1 MAFYDTIALI
11 EKYLGNKRNIHDI
24 LKSSRYFV
32 VIDFKYNK
40 GGDDM
45 EYILQTDNLSK
56 VYGAKTVLDHVSIH
70 VPKKSI
76 YGLVGKNGAGK
87 TTLMRIICGLT
98 QQSEGSYTLLGK
110 SNDDAVR
117 NNMGMLIEK
126 PGIFEHMTALE
137 NLRYFSLM
145 FGIQSQDHH
154 RILEMVGLQN
164 AGKKKARQFSLG
176 MKQRLGIAISL
187 LGNPDFLILDEPIN
201 GLDPE
206 GVYEMRKMLETLNR
220 EHGTTIM
227 IASHILSELYKLATD
242 YAIIDGGCLIDEF
255 SKETLERACSS
266 GVQVTVEPEY
276 LQDAKT
282 LIASRYPDVKCEVL
296 SNQSLRLE
304 EKINP
309 ADLNQF
315 LVENKV
321 RVCGLG
327 TNEEDIEKFFVE
339 KLSGGRAV

>member
-1 MAFYDTIALI
+1 
-11 EKYLGNKRNIHDI
+11 
-24 LKSSRYFV
+24 
-32 VIDFKYNK
+32 
-40 GGDDM
+40 M
-45 EYILQTDNLSK
+45 EYILQTNNLSK
-56 VYGAKTVLDHVSIH
+56 VYGTKTVLNQVSIH

-110 SNDDAVR
+110 SNDDTVR

-126 PGIFEHMTALE
+126 PGIYEHMTALE
-137 NLRYFSLM
+137 NLQYFSLL

-220 EHGTTIM
+220 QYGTTIM

-282 LIASRYPDVKCEVL
+282 LIASCYPNVLCEVI
-296 SNQSLRLE
+296 SNQSLRLH

-327 TNEEDIEKFFVE
+327 ANDEDIEKFFVE
-339 KLSGGRAV
+339 KLSGGQAV

>member
-1 MAFYDTIALI
+1 
-11 EKYLGNKRNIHDI
+11 
-24 LKSSRYFV
+24 
-32 VIDFKYNK
+32 
-40 GGDDM
+40 M

-56 VYGAKTVLDHVSIH
+56 VYGEKTVLNHVSIH
-70 VPKKSI
+70 VPEKSI

-98 QQSEGSYTLLGK
+98 QQSEGNYTLMGK
-110 SNDDAVR
+110 TNDDAVR
-117 NNMGMLIEK
+117 SNMGMLIEK
-126 PGIFEHMTALE
+126 PGIYEHMTALE
-137 NLRYFSLM
+137 NLHYFSLLYG
-145 FGIQSQDHH
+145 FESQDYQ

-164 AGKKKARQFSLG
+164 AGKKKAHQFSLG
-176 MKQRLGIAISL
+176 MKQRLGIAIAL
-187 LGNPDFLILDEPIN
+187 LGNPGFLILDEPIN

-206 GVYEMRKMLETLNR
+206 GVYEMRKMLEALNR
-220 EHGTTIM
+220 ENGTTIM

-255 SKETLERACSS
+255 SKETLERACST
-266 GVQVTVEPEY
+266 GVQVTVEPEC
-276 LQDAKT
+276 LQDAKA
-282 LIASRYPDVKCEVL
+282 LIASRYPEVQCEVL
-296 SNQSLRLE
+296 SNQSLHLY

-327 TNEEDIEKFFVE
+327 TNDGDIEKFFVE
-339 KLSGGRAV
+339 KLSGGKAV

>member
-1 MAFYDTIALI
+1 MDY
-11 EKYLGNKRNIHDI
+11 I
-24 LKSSRYFV
+24 LK
-32 VIDFKYNK
+32 
-40 GGDDM
+40 
-45 EYILQTDNLSK
+45 TDNLSK
-56 VYGAKTVLDHVSIH
+56 IYGAKTVLNHVSIH

-87 TTLMRIICGLT
+87 TTLMRIICGLA

-110 SNDDAVR
+110 SNDAAVR
-117 NNMGMLIEK
+117 QHMGMLIEK
-126 PGIFEHMTALE
+126 PGIYEHMTALE
-137 NLRYFSLM
+137 NLRYSLLL
-145 FGIQSQDHH
+145 FGLPSQDYNK
-154 RILEMVGLQN
+154 ILEMVGLQN

-220 EHGTTIM
+220 EQGTTIM

-242 YAIIDGGCLIDEF
+242 YAIIDDGCLIDEF
-255 SKETLERACSS
+255 SKETLESACSS
-266 GVQVTVEPEY
+266 GVQVTVEPES
-276 LQDAKT
+276 LQNAKT
-282 LIASRYPDVKCEVL
+282 LIASRYPDVRCEVL
-296 SNQSLRLE
+296 SNQILRLY

-327 TNEEDIEKFFVE
+327 ANDEDIERFFVE
-339 KLSGGRAV
+339 KLSGGHAV

>member
-1 MAFYDTIALI
+1 
-11 EKYLGNKRNIHDI
+11 
-24 LKSSRYFV
+24 
-32 VIDFKYNK
+32 
-40 GGDDM
+40 M

-56 VYGAKTVLDHVSIH
+56 VYGTKTVLDHVSIH

-98 QQSEGSYTLLGK
+98 QQSGGSYTLLGK
-110 SNDDAVR
+110 SNDDTVR

-126 PGIFEHMTALE
+126 PGIYEHMTALE
-137 NLRYFSLM
+137 NLRYFSLL
-145 FGIQSQDHH
+145 FGIQSQDYH

-164 AGKKKARQFSLG
+164 AEKKKARQFSLG

-220 EHGTTIM
+220 QNGTTIL

-255 SKETLERACSS
+255 SKETLENACSS

-276 LQDAKT
+276 LQDAKA
-282 LIASRYPDVKCEVL
+282 LIASRYPDVRCEVL
-296 SNQSLRLE
+296 SNQSLRLH

-315 LVENKV
+315 LVENNV

-327 TNEEDIEKFFVE
+327 INNGDIEKFFVE

>member
-1 MAFYDTIALI
+1 
-11 EKYLGNKRNIHDI
+11 
-24 LKSSRYFV
+24 
-32 VIDFKYNK
+32 
-40 GGDDM
+40 M

-56 VYGAKTVLDHVSIH
+56 VYGTKTVLDHVSIH

-87 TTLMRIICGLT
+87 TTLMRILCGLT
-98 QQSEGSYTLLGK
+98 KQSEGSYTLLGK
-110 SNDDAVR
+110 SNDDTAR
-117 NNMGMLIEK
+117 NKMGVLIEK
-126 PGIFEHMTALE
+126 PGIYEHMTALE

-145 FGIQSQDHH
+145 FGIQSQDHR

-164 AGKKKARQFSLG
+164 AEKKKARQFSLG

-187 LGNPDFLILDEPIN
+187 LGDPEFLILDEPIN

-220 EHGTTIM
+220 ENGTTIM
-227 IASHILSELYKLATD
+227 IASHILSELHKLATD

-282 LIASRYPDVKCEVL
+282 LIASRYPDVRCEVL
-296 SNQSLRLE
+296 SDRSLHLN
-304 EKINP
+304 EKIDP

-315 LVENKV
+315 LVEHKV

-327 TNEEDIEKFFVE
+327 TNDEDIEKFFVE
-339 KLSGGRAV
+339 KLSGGRGV

>member
-1 MAFYDTIALI
+1 
-11 EKYLGNKRNIHDI
+11 
-24 LKSSRYFV
+24 
-32 VIDFKYNK
+32 
-40 GGDDM
+40 M

-56 VYGAKTVLDHVSIH
+56 VYGTKTVLDRVSIH

-126 PGIFEHMTALE
+126 PGIYENMTALE
-137 NLRYFSLM
+137 NLCYFSLL

-164 AGKKKARQFSLG
+164 AGKKKAHQFSLG

-206 GVYEMRKMLETLNR
+206 GVYEMRKMLEMLNR
-220 EHGTTIM
+220 ENGTTIL

-242 YAIIDGGCLIDEF
+242 YAIIDGGRLIDEF

-266 GVQVTVEPEY
+266 GVQVTVEPEHFEG
-276 LQDAKT
+276 AKT
-282 LIASRYPDVKCEVL
+282 LIASRYPDVRCEVL
-296 SNQSLRLE
+296 SNQSLRLH
-304 EKINP
+304 EKIDP

-315 LVENKV
+315 LVEHKV

-327 TNEEDIEKFFVE
+327 TNDEDVEKYFVE
-339 KLSGGRAV
+339 KLSGGQAV

>member
-1 MAFYDTIALI
+1 MD
-11 EKYLGNKRNIHDI
+11 
-24 LKSSRYFV
+24 
-32 VIDFKYNK
+32 
-40 GGDDM
+40 
-45 EYILQTDNLSK
+45 YILQTDNLSK
-56 VYGAKTVLDHVSIH
+56 IYGAKTVLNHVSIH

-87 TTLMRIICGLT
+87 TTLMRIICGLA

-110 SNDDAVR
+110 SNDAAVR
-117 NNMGMLIEK
+117 QHMGMLIEK
-126 PGIFEHMTALE
+126 PGIYEHMTALE
-137 NLRYFSLM
+137 NLRYSSLL
-145 FGIQSQDHH
+145 FGLPSQDYNK
-154 RILEMVGLQN
+154 ILEMVGLQN

-206 GVYEMRKMLETLNR
+206 GVYEMRKMLEMLNH

-242 YAIIDGGCLIDEF
+242 YTIIDGGCLIDEF
-255 SKETLERACSS
+255 SKETLESACSS
-266 GVQVTVEPEY
+266 GVQVTVEPES
-276 LQDAKT
+276 LQNAKT
-282 LIASRYPDVKCEVL
+282 LIASRYPDVRCEVL
-296 SNQSLRLE
+296 SNQILRLY

-327 TNEEDIEKFFVE
+327 ANDEDIERFFVE
-339 KLSGGRAV
+339 KLSGGHAV

>member
-1 MAFYDTIALI
+1 
-11 EKYLGNKRNIHDI
+11 
-24 LKSSRYFV
+24 
-32 VIDFKYNK
+32 
-40 GGDDM
+40 M

-56 VYGAKTVLDHVSIH
+56 VYGTKTVLNHVSIH

-110 SNDDAVR
+110 TNDAVVR
-117 NNMGMLIEK
+117 KNMGMLIEK
-126 PGIFEHMTALE
+126 PGIYEHMTALE
-137 NLRYFSLM
+137 NLRYFSIL
-145 FGIQSQDHH
+145 FGLQSNDHH
-154 RILEMVGLQN
+154 KILEMVGLQN
-164 AGKKKARQFSLG
+164 AGKKKASQFSLG

-206 GVYEMRKMLETLNR
+206 GVYEMRKMLASLNR

-227 IASHILSELYKLATD
+227 IASHILSELHKLATD

-255 SKETLERACSS
+255 SKDTLERACSS

-276 LQDAKT
+276 LQNAKT
-282 LIASRYPDVKCEVL
+282 LIASRYPDVQCEVL
-296 SNQSLRLE
+296 SNQSLRLY
-304 EKINP
+304 EKVNL

-315 LVENKV
+315 LVEHNV

>member
-1 MAFYDTIALI
+1 
-11 EKYLGNKRNIHDI
+11 
-24 LKSSRYFV
+24 
-32 VIDFKYNK
+32 
-40 GGDDM
+40 M

-56 VYGAKTVLDHVSIH
+56 VYGTKTVLNHVSIH

-110 SNDDAVR
+110 SNDDAAR
-117 NNMGMLIEK
+117 NNMGVLIEK
-126 PGIFEHMTALE
+126 PGIYEHMTALE
-137 NLRYFSLM
+137 NLRYFSLL
-145 FGIQSQDHH
+145 FGLQSQDHH
-154 RILEMVGLQN
+154 KILEMVGLQN

-206 GVYEMRKMLETLNR
+206 GVYEMRKMLATLNR

-227 IASHILSELYKLATD
+227 IASHILSELHKLATD

-255 SKETLERACSS
+255 NRFLCFIEGQNTNLFLWKIHQQQHNLSVVVRRSAQVLPRLGAYRLIDCALRAAD
-266 GVQVTVEPEY
+266 
-276 LQDAKT
+276 QDK
-282 LIASRYPDVKCEVL
+282 PVL
-296 SNQSLRLE
+296 
-304 EKINP
+304 
-309 ADLNQF
+309 ADWMAAAEQLF
-315 LVENKV
+315 
-321 RVCGLG
+321 G
-327 TNEEDIEKFFVE
+327 FV
-339 KLSGGRAV
+339 

>member
-1 MAFYDTIALI
+1 
-11 EKYLGNKRNIHDI
+11 
-24 LKSSRYFV
+24 
-32 VIDFKYNK
+32 
-40 GGDDM
+40 M
-45 EYILQTDNLSK
+45 EYILQTDGLSK
-56 VYGAKTVLDHVSIH
+56 VYGAKTVLNHVSIH

-98 QQSEGSYTLLGK
+98 QQSDGSYTLLGK
-110 SNDDAVR
+110 TNDPAVR
-117 NNMGMLIEK
+117 KNLGMLIEK
-126 PGIFEHMTALE
+126 PGIYEHMTALE
-137 NLRYFSLM
+137 NLRYFSLL
-145 FGIQSQDHH
+145 FGIQGQNHQK
-154 RILEMVGLQN
+154 ILEMVGLQN
-164 AGKKKARQFSLG
+164 AGKKKASQFSLG

-206 GVYEMRKMLETLNR
+206 GVYEMRKMLAALNK
-220 EHGTTIM
+220 EYGTTIM

-255 SKETLERACSS
+255 SKETLEKACSS
-266 GVQVTVEPEY
+266 GVQVTVEQGY
-276 LQDAKT
+276 LDDAKT
-282 LIASRYPDVKCEVL
+282 LIASRYPDVRCEAI
-296 SNQSLRLE
+296 SDQSLQLY

-327 TNEEDIEKFFVE
+327 ANDEDIERFFVE
-339 KLSGGRAV
+339 KLSGGKAV

>member
-1 MAFYDTIALI
+1 MD
-11 EKYLGNKRNIHDI
+11 
-24 LKSSRYFV
+24 
-32 VIDFKYNK
+32 
-40 GGDDM
+40 
-45 EYILQTDNLSK
+45 YILQTDTLSK
-56 VYGAKTVLDHVSIH
+56 IYGAKTVLNHVSIH

-87 TTLMRIICGLT
+87 TTLMRIICGLA

-110 SNDDAVR
+110 SNDAAVR
-117 NNMGMLIEK
+117 QHMGMLIEK
-126 PGIFEHMTALE
+126 PGIYEHMTALE
-137 NLRYFSLM
+137 NLRYSSLL
-145 FGIQSQDHH
+145 FGLPSQDYNK
-154 RILEMVGLQN
+154 ILEMVGLQN

-206 GVYEMRKMLETLNR
+206 GVYEMRKMLEMLNH

-255 SKETLERACSS
+255 SKETLESACSS
-266 GVQVTVEPEY
+266 GVQVTVEPES
-276 LQDAKT
+276 LQNAKT
-282 LIASRYPDVKCEVL
+282 LIASRYPDVRCEVL
-296 SNQSLRLE
+296 SNQILRLY

-327 TNEEDIEKFFVE
+327 ANDEDIERFFVE
-339 KLSGGRAV
+339 KLSGGHAV

>member
-1 MAFYDTIALI
+1 MD
-11 EKYLGNKRNIHDI
+11 
-24 LKSSRYFV
+24 
-32 VIDFKYNK
+32 
-40 GGDDM
+40 
-45 EYILQTDNLSK
+45 YILQTDNLSK
-56 VYGAKTVLDHVSIH
+56 IYGAKTVLNHVSIH

-87 TTLMRIICGLT
+87 TTLRRIICGLA

-110 SNDDAVR
+110 SNDAAVR
-117 NNMGMLIEK
+117 QHMGMLIEK
-126 PGIFEHMTALE
+126 PGIYEHMTALE
-137 NLRYFSLM
+137 NLRYSSLL
-145 FGIQSQDHH
+145 FGLPSQDYNK
-154 RILEMVGLQN
+154 ILEMVGLQN

-206 GVYEMRKMLETLNR
+206 GVYEMRKMLEMLNH

-255 SKETLERACSS
+255 SKETLESACSS
-266 GVQVTVEPEY
+266 GVQVTVEPES
-276 LQDAKT
+276 LQNAKT
-282 LIASRYPDVKCEVL
+282 LIASRYPDVRCEVL
-296 SNQSLRLE
+296 SNQILRLY

-327 TNEEDIEKFFVE
+327 ANDEDIERFFVE
-339 KLSGGRAV
+339 KLSGGHAV

>member
-1 MAFYDTIALI
+1 
-11 EKYLGNKRNIHDI
+11 
-24 LKSSRYFV
+24 
-32 VIDFKYNK
+32 
-40 GGDDM
+40 M
-45 EYILQTDNLSK
+45 EYILKTDNLSK
-56 VYGAKTVLDHVSIH
+56 VYGTKTVLNHVSIH

-87 TTLMRIICGLT
+87 TTLMRIICGLA

-110 SNDDAVR
+110 SNGDVVR
-117 NNMGMLIEK
+117 NRMGMLIEK
-126 PGIFEHMTALE
+126 PGTYEHMTALE
-137 NLRYFSLM
+137 NLQYFSLM
-145 FGIQSQDHH
+145 FGIRSGDHKK
-154 RILEMVGLQN
+154 ILEMVGLQN
-164 AGKKKARQFSLG
+164 AGKKKASQFSLG

-206 GVYEMRKMLETLNR
+206 GVYEMRKMLEQLNR
-220 EHGTTIM
+220 ENGTTIM

-255 SKETLERACSS
+255 SKETLESACGS
-266 GVQVTVEPEY
+266 GVQVTVEPEC
-276 LQDAKT
+276 LQEAKR
-282 LIASRYPDVKCEVL
+282 LISLRYPEVRCEAL
-296 SNQSLRLE
+296 SNQSLRLH

-321 RVCGLG
+321 RVSGLG
-327 TNEEDIEKFFVE
+327 ANNEDIEKFFVE
-339 KLSGGRAV
+339 KLSGGKAV

>member
-1 MAFYDTIALI
+1 MD
-11 EKYLGNKRNIHDI
+11 
-24 LKSSRYFV
+24 
-32 VIDFKYNK
+32 
-40 GGDDM
+40 
-45 EYILQTDNLSK
+45 YILQTDNLSK
-56 VYGAKTVLDHVSIH
+56 IYGAKTVLNHVSIH

-87 TTLMRIICGLT
+87 TTLMRIICGLA

-110 SNDDAVR
+110 SNDAAVR
-117 NNMGMLIEK
+117 QHMGMLIEK
-126 PGIFEHMTALE
+126 PGIYEHMTALE
-137 NLRYFSLM
+137 NLRYSSLL
-145 FGIQSQDHH
+145 FGLPSQDYNK
-154 RILEMVGLQN
+154 ILEMVGLQN

-206 GVYEMRKMLETLNR
+206 GVYEMRKMLEMLNH

-227 IASHILSELYKLATD
+227 IASHILSELHKLATD

-255 SKETLERACSS
+255 SKETLESACSS

-276 LQDAKT
+276 FQDAKT
-282 LIASRYPDVKCEVL
+282 LIASRYPDVRCEVL
-296 SNQSLRLE
+296 SNQILRLY

-327 TNEEDIEKFFVE
+327 ANDEDIERFFVE
-339 KLSGGRAV
+339 KLSGGHAV

>member
-1 MAFYDTIALI
+1 
-11 EKYLGNKRNIHDI
+11 
-24 LKSSRYFV
+24 
-32 VIDFKYNK
+32 
-40 GGDDM
+40 M

-56 VYGAKTVLDHVSIH
+56 VYGAKTVLDRVSIH

-98 QQSEGSYTLLGK
+98 QQSQGSYTLLGK
-110 SNDDAVR
+110 TNNDAVR
-117 NNMGMLIEK
+117 SNMGMLIEK
-126 PGIFEHMTALE
+126 PGIHEHMTALE
-137 NLRYFSLM
+137 NLRYFSLL
-145 FGIQSQDHH
+145 FGIHQQDHQK
-154 RILEMVGLQN
+154 ILEMVGLQN
-164 AGKKKARQFSLG
+164 AGKKKAGQFSLG

-206 GVYEMRKMLETLNR
+206 GVYEIRKMLETLNR

-227 IASHILSELYKLATD
+227 IASHILSELHKLATD
-242 YAIIDGGCLIDEF
+242 YAIIDGGHLLDEF
-255 SKETLERACSS
+255 SKDTLENECSS
-266 GVQVTVEPEY
+266 GIQVTVEPAY
-276 LQDAKT
+276 LQNAKT
-282 LIASRYPDVKCEVL
+282 LIASRYPNVRCEVL
-296 SNQSLRLE
+296 SDHSLRLH

-321 RVCGLG
+321 RVSGLRA
-327 TNEEDIEKFFVE
+327 NDEDIERFFVE
-339 KLSGGRAV
+339 KLSGGKAV

>member
-1 MAFYDTIALI
+1 
-11 EKYLGNKRNIHDI
+11 
-24 LKSSRYFV
+24 
-32 VIDFKYNK
+32 
-40 GGDDM
+40 M

-56 VYGAKTVLDHVSIH
+56 VYGTKTVLDHVSIH

-98 QQSEGSYTLLGK
+98 QQSDGSYTLLGK
-110 SNDDAVR
+110 TNDNTVR

-126 PGIFEHMTALE
+126 PGIYEHMTALE
-137 NLRYFSLM
+137 NLRYFSTLY
-145 FGIQSQDHH
+145 GLKSQDYQK
-154 RILEMVGLQN
+154 ILEMVGLQN

-187 LGNPDFLILDEPIN
+187 LGNPDFIILDEPIN

-220 EHGTTIM
+220 QYGTTIM

-266 GVQVTVEPEY
+266 GVQITVEPEY
-276 LQDAKT
+276 LQNAKS
-282 LIASRYPDVKCEVL
+282 LIASHYSNVRCEVI
-296 SNQSLRLE
+296 SNQSLNLY
-304 EKINP
+304 EKINL
-309 ADLNQF
+309 ADLNQL

-321 RVCGLG
+321 RVCGLR
-327 TNEEDIEKFFVE
+327 TNDEDIEKFFIE
-339 KLSGGRAV
+339 KLSGGQAV

>member
-1 MAFYDTIALI
+1 
-11 EKYLGNKRNIHDI
+11 
-24 LKSSRYFV
+24 
-32 VIDFKYNK
+32 
-40 GGDDM
+40 M

-56 VYGAKTVLDHVSIH
+56 VYGTKTVLSHVSIH

-87 TTLMRIICGLT
+87 TTLMRIVCGLA
-98 QQSEGSYTLLGK
+98 QQSEGNYTLFGM
-110 SNDDAVR
+110 SNDAAAR

-126 PGIFEHMTALE
+126 PGIYEHLTALE

-187 LGNPDFLILDEPIN
+187 LGNPEFLILDEPIN

-206 GVYEMRKMLETLNR
+206 GVYEMRKMLELLNR
-220 EHGTTIM
+220 ENGTTIM

-242 YAIIDGGCLIDEF
+242 YAIIDGGCLIGEF

-276 LQDAKT
+276 LQDAKK
-282 LIASRYPDVKCEVL
+282 LIASRYPNVRCEVL
-296 SNQSLRLE
+296 SDQILHLH
-304 EKINP
+304 EKIDL
-309 ADLNQF
+309 ADLNRF
-315 LVENKV
+315 LVEHNV

-327 TNEEDIEKFFVE
+327 SNDKDIEKFFVE
-339 KLSGGRAV
+339 KLSGGQAV

>member
-1 MAFYDTIALI
+1 MD
-11 EKYLGNKRNIHDI
+11 
-24 LKSSRYFV
+24 
-32 VIDFKYNK
+32 
-40 GGDDM
+40 
-45 EYILQTDNLSK
+45 YILQTDNLSK
-56 VYGAKTVLDHVSIH
+56 IYGAKTVLNHVSIH

-87 TTLMRIICGLT
+87 TTLMRIICGLA

-110 SNDDAVR
+110 SNDAAVR
-117 NNMGMLIEK
+117 QHMGMLIEK
-126 PGIFEHMTALE
+126 PGIYEHMTALE
-137 NLRYFSLM
+137 NLRYSSLL
-145 FGIQSQDHH
+145 FGLPSQDYNK
-154 RILEMVGLQN
+154 ILEMVGLQN

-206 GVYEMRKMLETLNR
+206 GVYEMRKMLEMLNR
-220 EHGTTIM
+220 ENGTTIM

-255 SKETLERACSS
+255 SKETLESACSS
-266 GVQVTVEPEY
+266 GVQVTVEPES
-276 LQDAKT
+276 LQNAKT
-282 LIASRYPDVKCEVL
+282 LIASRYPGVRCEVL
-296 SNQSLRLE
+296 SNQILRLY

-327 TNEEDIEKFFVE
+327 ANDEDIERFFVE
-339 KLSGGRAV
+339 KLSEGHAV

>member
-1 MAFYDTIALI
+1 
-11 EKYLGNKRNIHDI
+11 
-24 LKSSRYFV
+24 
-32 VIDFKYNK
+32 
-40 GGDDM
+40 M

-56 VYGAKTVLDHVSIH
+56 VYGTKTVLNHVSIH

-110 SNDDAVR
+110 SNDRAVR
-117 NNMGMLIEK
+117 NKMGMLIEK
-126 PGIFEHMTALE
+126 PGIYEHMTALE
-137 NLRYFSLM
+137 NLRYFSLL

-164 AGKKKARQFSLG
+164 AEKKKARQFSLG

-206 GVYEMRKMLETLNR
+206 GVYEMRKMLEMLNR
-220 EHGTTIM
+220 ENGTTIM

-255 SKETLERACSS
+255 SKETLESACSS
-266 GVQVTVEPEY
+266 GVQVTVEPAY
-276 LQDAKT
+276 LQDAKI
-282 LIASRYPDVKCEVL
+282 LIASRYPNVRCEVL
-296 SNQSLRLE
+296 SNQSLRLH

-321 RVCGLG
+321 RVSGLG
-327 TNEEDIEKFFVE
+327 ANDEDIEKFFVE
-339 KLSGGRAV
+339 KLSGGQAV

>member
-1 MAFYDTIALI
+1 
-11 EKYLGNKRNIHDI
+11 
-24 LKSSRYFV
+24 
-32 VIDFKYNK
+32 
-40 GGDDM
+40 M

-56 VYGAKTVLDHVSIH
+56 VYGAKTVLDRVSIH

-98 QQSEGSYTLLGK
+98 RQSEGSYTLLGK
-110 SNDDAVR
+110 SNDDVVR

-126 PGIFEHMTALE
+126 PGIYEDMTALE
-137 NLRYFSLM
+137 NLRYFSLL

-154 RILEMVGLQN
+154 KILEMVGLQN

-206 GVYEMRKMLETLNR
+206 GVYEMRKMLEMLNR
-220 EHGTTIM
+220 ENGTTIM

-242 YAIIDGGCLIDEF
+242 YAIIDSGCLIDEF

-276 LQDAKT
+276 LQEAKT
-282 LIASRYPDVKCEVL
+282 LIASRYPDVRCEVL
-296 SNQSLRLE
+296 SDRSLRLH
-304 EKINP
+304 EKIDP
-309 ADLNQF
+309 ADLNQY

-339 KLSGGRAV
+339 KISGGQAV

>member
-1 MAFYDTIALI
+1 
-11 EKYLGNKRNIHDI
+11 
-24 LKSSRYFV
+24 
-32 VIDFKYNK
+32 
-40 GGDDM
+40 M

-56 VYGAKTVLDHVSIH
+56 VYGTKTVLDHVSIH

-98 QQSEGSYTLLGK
+98 QQSDGSYTLLGK
-110 SNDDAVR
+110 SNDDAAR
-117 NNMGMLIEK
+117 KNMGVLIEK
-126 PGIFEHMTALE
+126 PGIYEHMTALE
-137 NLRYFSLM
+137 NLRYFSLL
-145 FGIQSQDHH
+145 FGLQAQDYHQ
-154 RILEMVGLQN
+154 ILEMVGLQN

-206 GVYEMRKMLETLNR
+206 GVYEMRKMLAALNR

-227 IASHILSELYKLATD
+227 IASHILSELHKLATD

-266 GVQVTVEPEY
+266 GVQVTVEPQSM
-276 LQDAKT
+276 QDAQA
-282 LIASRYPDVKCEVL
+282 LIASRYPDVRCEVL
-296 SNQSLRLE
+296 SNQSLRLH

-315 LVENKV
+315 LVEHNV

-327 TNEEDIEKFFVE
+327 SNEEDIEKFFVE
-339 KLSGGRAV
+339 KLSGGHAV